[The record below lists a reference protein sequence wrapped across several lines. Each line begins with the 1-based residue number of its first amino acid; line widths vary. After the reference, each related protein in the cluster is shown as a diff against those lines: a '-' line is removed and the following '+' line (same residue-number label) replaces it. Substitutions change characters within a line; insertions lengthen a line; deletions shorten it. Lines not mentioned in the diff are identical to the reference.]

1 MTLNR
6 VVLSITLNLI
16 AVSAVF
22 GQAAPPPRT
31 YAGSFGGS
39 IALTGGN
46 TDTQN
51 FNLTFNMIRDPKTK
65 NVIKSTAVYLR
76 GNQND
81 INNLDRTAFNA
92 RDEYT
97 LSGRTFAFG

>member
-1 MTLNR
+1 MRLKR
-6 VVLSITLNLI
+6 LVLSIALNLI
-16 AVSAVF
+16 AVSALF

-31 YAGSFGGS
+31 YAGSFGGG

-51 FNLTFNMIRDPKTK
+51 FNLTFNLVRDPKTK
-65 NVIKSTAVYLR
+65 NVIKSTAAYLR

-81 INNLDRTAFNA
+81 INTLDRTAFNA

-97 LSGRTFAFG
+97 ISGRTF